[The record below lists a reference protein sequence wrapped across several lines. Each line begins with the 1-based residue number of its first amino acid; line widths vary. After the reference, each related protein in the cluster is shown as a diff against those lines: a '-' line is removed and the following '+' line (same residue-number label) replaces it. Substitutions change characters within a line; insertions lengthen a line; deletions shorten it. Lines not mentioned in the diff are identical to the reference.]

1 MFQRAGAAWRLA
13 AKRMDNPNRS
23 QAVIV
28 AFETEHEA
36 SYFTA

>member
-23 QAVIV
+23 QAVI
-28 AFETEHEA
+28 AA
-36 SYFTA
+36 SDCGLVEPSQPS